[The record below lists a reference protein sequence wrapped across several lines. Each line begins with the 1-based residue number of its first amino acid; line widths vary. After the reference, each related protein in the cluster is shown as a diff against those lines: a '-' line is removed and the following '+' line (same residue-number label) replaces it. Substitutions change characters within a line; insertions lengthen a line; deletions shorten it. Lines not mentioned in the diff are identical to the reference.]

1 MDEKFYFSTDVD
13 GYINEPVMIGNTRLA
28 LARVKRIDRGVES
41 IGRMRNTSIVIEGDL
56 FPWRAANVVG
66 RACNYFPWIVEKVI
80 FSGPT
85 TIVFWNDNTKT
96 VVRLA
101 EGWVDDRYEAICWA
115 MAKKFFGT
123 RTQLEKRLAAGR
135 SHTILLDDSAI
146 VYTILMTLFNSE
158 PKELDKYVA
167 AAVEMAEDYREQK

>member
-1 MDEKFYFSTDVD
+1 MDEKIYFSIDVD

-28 LARVKRIDRGVES
+28 LARVKRIDRGVE
-41 IGRMRNTSIVIEGDL
+41 GFDRMHHTSITIEGDL
-56 FPWRAANVVG
+56 FPWRAANLVG
-66 RACNYFPWIVEKVI
+66 RACNSFPWTVDRVI
-80 FSGPT
+80 FSGPV
-85 TIVFWNDNTKT
+85 TIVFWNDKTKT

-101 EGWVDDRYEAICWA
+101 EDCFDDRYEAIRWA

-135 SHTILLDDSAI
+135 SHTILWDDSAV
-146 VYTILMTLFNSE
+146 VYTILMMLFNSE